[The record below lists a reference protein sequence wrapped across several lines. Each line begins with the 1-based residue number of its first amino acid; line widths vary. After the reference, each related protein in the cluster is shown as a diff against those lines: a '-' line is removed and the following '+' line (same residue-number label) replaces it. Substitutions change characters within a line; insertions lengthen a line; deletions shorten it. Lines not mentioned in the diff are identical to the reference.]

1 MSSQSLIV
9 YEGGGP
15 LLLSPTSTWQ
25 DEVNLAFLT
34 GLVLLLAFMLGTMV
48 WCHCCSS
55 RQVTKAQL
63 TPIQKGSSSACSR
76 TLPMSRYPKQGADL
90 ATFVT
95 RRDSIWREHQ
105 LAGRDWVL
113 VLD

>member
-9 YEGGGP
+9 YDGGGP
-15 LLLSPTSTWQ
+15 LIASPTRSWQ
-25 DEVNLAFLT
+25 DDINIAFWTGLALFLAFSI
-34 GLVLLLAFMLGTMV
+34 GTMV
-48 WCHCCSS
+48 WYLCCSS
-55 RQVTKAQL
+55 RPIPKIPHP
-63 TPIQKGSSSACSR
+63 PIQKGSSSACSR

-95 RRDSIWREHQ
+95 RRDSIWREHR
-105 LAGRDWVL
+105 LSGRDCFL

>member
-55 RQVTKAQL
+55 HQATKAQL
-63 TPIQKGSSSACSR
+63 TPIQKGSSSACLR
-76 TLPMSRYPKQGADL
+76 TLPMSRYPKQGVDL

-105 LAGRDWVL
+105 LAGRDCFL